1 MQNNL
6 ACKKRCLTNIG
17 YCFITPFIVVVQLN
31 RTLARENQKSP
42 LVLKEVKH
50 QYDKSNGHNG
60 YSPSPHPKKKNPKKY
75 KKNEEG

>member
-17 YCFITPFIVVVQLN
+17 YRFITPFIVVVQLN

-42 LVLKEVKH
+42 LVLKKLSINTTNQMDTMVTPLPLEKKKKP
-50 QYDKSNGHNG
+50 QKI
-60 YSPSPHPKKKNPKKY
+60 PKK
-75 KKNEEG
+75 